1 MVYKNHF
8 LEAHEVLEEDW
19 KNLKKEGKKEEAKFL
34 QALINGATA
43 IALWV
48 KKRPEPSYRVWEFFQ
63 KNKHLLSTVE
73 EKEQGKYI
81 FVIRLLEY
89 KFSRKHN
96 LDEIFSENSDF
107 KSISHSYRLK

>member
-1 MVYKNHF
+1 MVYSDHF
-8 LEAHEVLEEDW
+8 VEAHEVLEEDW

-48 KKRPEPSYRVWEFFQ
+48 KKRPEPSHRIWEFFQ
-63 KNKHLLSTVE
+63 KNKHLISTIE
-73 EKEQGKYI
+73 EDKQEKYF

-89 KFSRKHN
+89 KFITFRKKEN
-96 LDEIFSENSDF
+96 L
-107 KSISHSYRLK
+107 